1 MGLTLEHVPGFA
13 DQQDSALAAG
23 LEALGIEMGKISEN
37 ANFGMCNVEFFYE
50 THKDGDTVNLQTSP
64 IDGYNYGPDEQLYV
78 WSVAN
83 TVQASSSWSS
93 GPGSLWWGN
102 WKVSQFGDVATP
114 DGGAV
119 SCEEFYRNSHS
130 GLDGNSADT
139 RDGVLTV
146 MIICQR
152 RRGLPLPVPPVTV
165 PSPNTGLTMSAAPA
179 FADIADSVFVQ
190 DAPLTT
196 GMMTT
201 MNGAAKLGVAK
212 SEVFYMGEFYQGQ
225 LVPQPVS
232 PIDGYTYQYYECA
245 FQHSWRFTAGLGG
258 ILTVPANSNR
268 QLDDI
273 MASVDGIGNVSV
285 TVDYKDDTNTGVVS
299 TQEGLIAV
307 FAFCRR
313 KLLSFTTVNTTDT
326 ETAVSESP
334 VTAFTGKFT
343 NATQAGQPQLFKVV
357 NNLPASQPTI
367 IFKDGSGNVLASH
380 FVNSGTTV
388 SWAVPP
394 GTASVSYTGNSSSH
408 SLVFTL
414 YDGTT
419 PIKFAATANDFSELD
434 LPTFFP
440 GVTLRA
446 SNTKQVFHNAKEAI
460 GTAEFFGPT
469 QYSNGQTI
477 PLPTSL
483 IDGYAYART
492 ELFYVFEWAL
502 TGTGLQGATDIRIVV
517 AQASISQATGLVSC
531 IIYRLPGGGTFSL
544 TNDGALRV
552 LVCAL
557 RARVSPANPAPVN
570 QPPGGQPGG
579 EGLAN
584 AMLDIEYTGVALD
597 DSVTIEGVTDGAALT
612 QVGITN
618 VYQYSIT
625 IDGTYD
631 GGL

>member
-1 MGLTLEHVPGFA
+1 
-13 DQQDSALAAG
+13 
-23 LEALGIEMGKISEN
+23 
-37 ANFGMCNVEFFYE
+37 
-50 THKDGDTVNLQTSP
+50 
-64 IDGYNYGPDEQLYV
+64 
-78 WSVAN
+78 
-83 TVQASSSWSS
+83 
-93 GPGSLWWGN
+93 
-102 WKVSQFGDVATP
+102 
-114 DGGAV
+114 
-119 SCEEFYRNSHS
+119 
-130 GLDGNSADT
+130 
-139 RDGVLTV
+139 
-146 MIICQR
+146 
-152 RRGLPLPVPPVTV
+152 
-165 PSPNTGLTMSAAPA
+165 
-179 FADIADSVFVQ
+179 
-190 DAPLTT
+190 
-196 GMMTT
+196 
-201 MNGAAKLGVAK
+201 
-212 SEVFYMGEFYQGQ
+212 MGEFYQGQ